1 MKRMNK
7 DLVLMFHE
15 VHDKSWFEQTL
26 SYLGRKY
33 RFIDF
38 DEMSSRIKGG
48 SCGNSVIH
56 ITFDDGHKS
65 FYEVAFPILCKL
77 NIPATLFVSPWVV
90 ANKKNY
96 WFQRVKYL
104 DTGSFQQ
111 YVCDNVR
118 TAFTGGIRHFSVQ
131 SILKS
136 LPVDKI
142 MELIFA
148 YERIKQIPNQCFA
161 NVSEKELLA
170 IRDSGLIEIGAH
182 TIRHP
187 ILSNE
192 SDASSRQEIM
202 KSIEDLSAML
212 TCRIRCFAYPNGLP
226 SLDFGEREVQTLLR
240 IDMDLAFT
248 TEPRRI
254 GNHEN
259 PMKIPRIGISKGNPL
274 FIDEKILFAKQWEVI
289 KTLLTRSTESSERRK
304 LNKMKV

>member
-1 MKRMNK
+1 MNK

-15 VHDKSWFEQTL
+15 VHDRLWFEKTL
-26 SYLGRKY
+26 LYLGRRY

-38 DEMSSRIKGG
+38 DGISSRIKNG
-48 SCGNSVIH
+48 SYDYPVIH

-65 FYEVAFPILCKL
+65 FYEVAFPILCKH
-77 NIPATLFVSPWVV
+77 NIPATLFVSPLVV
-90 ANKKNY
+90 ADEKNY
-96 WFQRVKYL
+96 WFQRVKYFEAN
-104 DTGSFQQ
+104 SFHR

-118 TAFTGGIRHFSVQ
+118 TAFTGPIRHFSVQ

-136 LPVDKI
+136 LPVAKI
-142 MELIFA
+142 IELVCA
-148 YERIKQIPNQCFA
+148 YEKLHNIPNQLFL
-161 NVSEKELLA
+161 NVSEKELVT

-192 SDASSRQEIM
+192 SNATSQQEIV

-212 TCRIRCFAYPNGLP
+212 SCKIRCFAYPNGLP
-226 SLDFGEREVQTLLR
+226 DLDFCEREMQTLLG
-240 IDMDLAFT
+240 IGMDLAFS
-248 TEPRRI
+248 TEPRGI

-274 FIDEKILFAKQWEVI
+274 FIEGKILFAKQWDTF
-289 KTLLTRSTESSERRK
+289 KTLLTKSTESNERRK
-304 LNKMKV
+304 LNKMMV